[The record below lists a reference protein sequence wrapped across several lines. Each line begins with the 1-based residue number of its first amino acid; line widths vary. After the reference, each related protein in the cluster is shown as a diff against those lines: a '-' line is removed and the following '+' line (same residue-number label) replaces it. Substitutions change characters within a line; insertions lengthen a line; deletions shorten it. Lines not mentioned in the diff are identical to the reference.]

1 MFDSVALSSK
11 TISSASKKSLD
22 VTISIY
28 SDVASQRHEPSR
40 LFVACT
46 VAHAFGTKAGASNTD
61 ASLARIESIPAVGT
75 SPMFPG
81 FWRVLERHAWS
92 CVCVDHLHRCKT
104 SFCLVD
110 GFVLCLLDFELRLQ
124 GAQVWL
130 WFLCQRR
137 RPDVTVI
144 SKGDVPLTYLPTM
157 FFQFPIWEEAQPK
170 NLHVVHLKISIFCTV
185 GAIWTFLVIYNWFCY
200 IRTFLRAR
208 T

>member
-1 MFDSVALSSK
+1 MEGWWWVSFCVC
-11 TISSASKKSLD
+11 
-22 VTISIY
+22 VY
-28 SDVASQRHEPSR
+28 VC
-40 LFVACT
+40 ACT
-46 VAHAFGTKAGASNTD
+46 GEWMRMWVSEGVSEWWCEWGGW
-61 ASLARIESIPAVGT
+61 V
-75 SPMFPG
+75 
-81 FWRVLERHAWS
+81 

-157 FFQFPIWEEAQPK
+157 FFHFPFWEEAQPK
-170 NLHVVHLKISIFCTV
+170 NLLVVHLKISIFCTV

>member
-1 MFDSVALSSK
+1 MPARCQRQKQTKITMFFPFAVRSIQDHDKQLVLFNECLLSTAELVSMFDSVALSSK

-81 FWRVLERHAWS
+81 F
-92 CVCVDHLHRCKT
+92 
-104 SFCLVD
+104 
-110 GFVLCLLDFELRLQ
+110 
-124 GAQVWL
+124 
-130 WFLCQRR
+130 
-137 RPDVTVI
+137 
-144 SKGDVPLTYLPTM
+144 
-157 FFQFPIWEEAQPK
+157 
-170 NLHVVHLKISIFCTV
+170 
-185 GAIWTFLVIYNWFCY
+185 
-200 IRTFLRAR
+200 
-208 T
+208 

>member
-1 MFDSVALSSK
+1 MRSIQDHDKQLVLFNECLLSTAELVSMFDSVALSSK

-92 CVCVDHLHRCKT
+92 CVCVCAHV
-104 SFCLVD
+104 FCS
-110 GFVLCLLDFELRLQ
+110 
-124 GAQVWL
+124 
-130 WFLCQRR
+130 
-137 RPDVTVI
+137 VI
-144 SKGDVPLTYLPTM
+144 SNTKKNQLLLYAGTHAVTNPPESAIVLGFKNENDLEYLRMMCVRRFIFWPSAATYN
-157 FFQFPIWEEAQPK
+157 I
-170 NLHVVHLKISIFCTV
+170 
-185 GAIWTFLVIYNWFCY
+185 
-200 IRTFLRAR
+200 
-208 T
+208 